1 MYYCICSSLYFPLTI
16 NGIKKKSCFT
26 CSLCNVCPDCNRAI
40 SCNKDGI
47 VLVQKKKKKKNLA
60 LPLSK
65 IPVTLYPLL
74 QVVFGLAKLRWIA
87 RASNIIYIFKLH
99 FTTSSYIIID
109 VTSHGIDFYRVL
121 KIRSYFF
128 FFFFFFFLSNMWFCK
143 SQL

>member
-1 MYYCICSSLYFPLTI
+1 MVL
-16 NGIKKKSCFT
+16 KKNLALPV
-26 CSLCNVCPDCNRAI
+26 LCVMFVL
-40 SCNKDGI
+40 I
-47 VLVQKKKKKKNLA
+47 VIILGRFLVMKMVLCLLKKKKKKKKNLS

-87 RASNIIYIFKLH
+87 RASNIICIFKLH

-121 KIRSYFF
+121 KIRSSFF
-128 FFFFFFFLSNMWFCK
+128 FFFFFFF
-143 SQL
+143 

>member
-26 CSLCNVCPDCNRAI
+26 CSLCNVCPDCNHFGAI
-40 SCNKDGI
+40 SCNEDGT
-47 VLVQKKKKKKNLA
+47 VLVKKKKKKKKNLS

-87 RASNIIYIFKLH
+87 RASNIICIFKLH

-128 FFFFFFFLSNMWFCK
+128 FFFFFFK
-143 SQL
+143 